1 MPPLTIAEFTP
12 ASDRA
17 ERIVRQ
23 ISEQAESARSE
34 FGDDL
39 AGYALVAWDMRGGA
53 RTVIDC
59 REGAVALALAPA
71 FVHDALNRHVSVV
84 FQQNSL
90 SEGLDDA

>member
-1 MPPLTIAEFTP
+1 MAARSITEFTP

-23 ISEQAESARSE
+23 IGEQAEAAHSE
-34 FGDDL
+34 FGSDL

-59 REGAVALALAPA
+59 REGAVALALVPA
-71 FVHDALNRHVSVV
+71 FAHDALNRHVTVA
-84 FQQNSL
+84 FQQSAV